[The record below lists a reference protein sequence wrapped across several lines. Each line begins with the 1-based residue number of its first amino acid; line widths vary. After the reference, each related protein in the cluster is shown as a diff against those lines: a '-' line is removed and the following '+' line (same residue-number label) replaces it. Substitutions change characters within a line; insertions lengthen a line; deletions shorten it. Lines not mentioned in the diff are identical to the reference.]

1 MEKDHVLHAISN
13 IPPNLLLCTSAPLHL
28 SSSITAPMHLC
39 TSAFQHI
46 CNSAPALHHPPLHH
60 LCTSLSEHLHT
71 CKTCTSACLN
81 TCTSAPP
88 LHFSTSISA
97 PLHLYHSTS
106 APPLHLHLFCTTS
119 APAQSLQHLLSTAAP
134 LHLHNHLK
142 PPVLLFLLP
151 FLLIIII
158 CTLAPPSFISA
169 RGLHICTSDIGQ
181 RFTPGS
187 RCNFGSRWNLAHI
200 QVVSNLGTKGSTD
213 QMPVD
218 SPSSPNQGLT
228 VIKGNQ
234 RHNSKVIKTFTFE
247 VIDHSFSGSSRP
259 NQPQSQ
265 MGLVAPTLLRK
276 A

>member
-1 MEKDHVLHAISN
+1 MSEHLLHLCTSSALQHLHICSSA
-13 IPPNLLLCTSAPLHL
+13 PQYLPSCTSAPL
-28 SSSITAPMHLC
+28 PQHLC
-39 TSAFQHI
+39 TS
-46 CNSAPALHHPPLHH
+46 SAPAPVLHH
-60 LCTSLSEHLHT
+60 LCT
-71 CKTCTSACLN
+71 CTI
-81 TCTSAPP
+81 TSAPTQ
-88 LHFSTSISA
+88 HR
-97 PLHLYHSTS
+97 
-106 APPLHLHLFCTTS
+106 CTS
-119 APAQSLQHLLSTAAP
+119 APAQSPQTSCASLPTPIPPNNHHLHLSTS
-134 LHLHNHLK
+134 
-142 PPVLLFLLP
+142 
-151 FLLIIII
+151 IIYF
-158 CTLAPPSFISA
+158 CTWSA
-169 RGLHICTSDIGQ
+169 HLHICTSDIGQ

-247 VIDHSFSGSSRP
+247 VIDHSFSGSRP